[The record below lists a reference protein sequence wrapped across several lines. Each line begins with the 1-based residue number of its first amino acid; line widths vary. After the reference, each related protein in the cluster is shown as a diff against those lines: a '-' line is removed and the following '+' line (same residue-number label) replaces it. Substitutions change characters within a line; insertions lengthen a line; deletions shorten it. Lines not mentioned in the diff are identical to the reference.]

1 MKKAEKFVWDA
12 VDWILYIDM
21 IATVILVFV
30 NVIGRYC
37 FNHSLAIVD
46 EAARILFVWM
56 VYIGSV
62 VAMKEMTHIR
72 VDILLMFLPKLARK
86 IVDIVA
92 NLLVDGILLLTIR
105 TTMNL
110 VMENITYPMPLTRI
124 PYGVVQGIIPLSML
138 LMLIINIFHLI
149 DLFRKQPEEEGG
161 KTA

>member
-12 VDWILYIDM
+12 VDWILYLDM

-72 VDILLMFLPKLARK
+72 VDILLMFLPKTARK

-92 NLLVDGILLLTIR
+92 NLLVDGILLLTVR